1 MHKFQSFVKLLQ
13 IISATM
19 NLPKT
24 QLHKIGQSGVFL
36 CRVLGSLLETRL
48 PLIGNVFRPLAK
60 NVLML

>member
-1 MHKFQSFVKLLQ
+1 
-13 IISATM
+13 M
-19 NLPKT
+19 NLSKT

-60 NVLML
+60 NVLIL